1 MRSGQYNNRKPKN
14 AVGAGKRASGNEFN
28 TSLKRERHPEPPQ
41 YPTSKVDERKQFSE
55 SRDAR
60 PKESGNRSQ
69 SSSSDSSSSRSN
81 SSSSKSSR
89 SSTNNMKQMQ
99 SAARTVVQNTVVMVA
114 GTTTVLANTVM
125 PELKTTISETFHIDL
140 PTIAVVEEQ
149 SGESATDWLVEG
161 DEPGIFEEDA
171 SDESPEDATDVDGD
185 ADSDSGDSDS
195 GDGDDSGDSSAD
207 SDSPDAEPQ
216 DTAEQEPPAEPEEP
230 EQPEELKEE
239 EKPEEEKPEEEK
251 PEEEKPEEE
260 KPEEPKEEEV
270 PQVPEQPEQT
280 ETPIQTEDGGG
291 DDSGGGGGDA
301 PSEPSWTW
309 NADNSS
315 AEIQVQGVHSDDVVV
330 TKTEDPATC
339 TEDGSITYTA
349 TATVGGQTYTDTR
362 VEKIEATGHHFEA
375 PVKMSDGRLS
385 YHCDDCNRNFIIEFN
400 ITEEQ

>member
-89 SSTNNMKQMQ
+89 SNSGTNSMKQMQ

-140 PTIAVVEEQ
+140 PTFAVVEEQ
-149 SGESATDWLVEG
+149 SGENASDWLVEG
-161 DEPGIFEEDA
+161 DEAGIFEDAENESLEDD
-171 SDESPEDATDVDGD
+171 SDGD
-185 ADSDSGDSDS
+185 GDEGDDFDDSDSGDSEDS
-195 GDGDDSGDSSAD
+195 GADNDSE
-207 SDSPDAEPQ
+207 DAAPE
-216 DTAEQEPPAEPEEP
+216 DVAEQEPLAEPEQPEQPEEPEQQEEEAEPEEP
-230 EQPEELKEE
+230 VEE
-239 EKPEEEKPEEEK
+239 EQ
-251 PEEEKPEEE
+251 
-260 KPEEPKEEEV
+260 PEEPKEEEV
-270 PQVPEQPEQT
+270 PEVSEQPEQPV
-280 ETPIQTEDGGG
+280 TPPAP
-291 DDSGGGGGDA
+291 DDSDDTPPA
-301 PSEPSWTW
+301 PSWSWSAN
-309 NADNSS
+309 NAS
-315 AEIQVQGVHSDDVVV
+315 ATVWVPGTGSVPANV
-330 TKTEDPATC
+330 TTVEKPVTC

-349 TATVGGQTYTDTR
+349 TVTVDGQTYTDTR
-362 VEKIEATGHHFEA
+362 VEKTANATGHAFGA
-375 PVKMSDGRLS
+375 PQTVNGKTT
-385 YHCDDCNRNFIIEFN
+385 YHCDGCNQDFVIEFG
-400 ITEEQ
+400 IVKE